1 MSCYF
6 RHMKE
11 IFDEL
16 GIEVTKE
23 NKKDI
28 DRAIHKIVEV
38 EYKNCP
44 PTWKAVKRETRD
56 EFSKRDE
63 FIKKLKSELAI

>member
-11 IFDEL
+11 IFDEI

-23 NKKDI
+23 NKKEI
-28 DRAIHKIVEV
+28 DRAIHKIVAV
-38 EYKNCP
+38 EYKDCP
-44 PTWKAVKRETRD
+44 PTWRAVKKEIRE
-56 EFSKRDE
+56 EFGKRE
-63 FIKKLKSELAI
+63 RFIENLKRELAL